1 MLCSSD
7 NHNHIFVS
15 ISWMYHGIVVIVQ
28 LPMNH
33 YYTTLSSHSEQLIPS
48 YLAGLKIFESFYLIW
63 SVDAMCW
70 QDLSTV
76 INFVRTIMNVS
87 QICYHTINITNYN
100 CTISIFAGDRIQF
113 NSTKPVGA
121 YSCII
126 ILYVKGV
133 VYILIVFILVF
144 SNLGKENKNS
154 FRSSDNLRGQYNLFN
169 LRDS

>member
-1 MLCSSD
+1 MQLCIQPDLVELSCLQIANQFFKNCFMLCSSD

-48 YLAGLKIFESFYLIW
+48 YLAGLEIFESFYLIW

-113 NSTKPVGA
+113 
-121 YSCII
+121 
-126 ILYVKGV
+126 ILKCVIVWNLIFWV
-133 VYILIVFILVF
+133 VWWQQ
-144 SNLGKENKNS
+144 S
-154 FRSSDNLRGQYNLFN
+154 
-169 LRDS
+169 